1 MTPKQ
6 AKFVAA
12 YTDDSAKTLG
22 NATQSAMVAYPNMS
36 IESASTQGSRL
47 LQKADIRQSI
57 QEILE
62 EENAGYKVRLRSII
76 ATALGHGTVQTRT
89 VHPDGSETVV
99 HKDIPHSQRLKAH
112 ELLLTL
118 TGERDI
124 ARAKANVAS
133 KEIERLGKQLL
144 RDSSTVYEKVANRVE
159 HGLGGDD
166 DDSITIPS
174 PPNIQ
179 SENKNDPPE
188 TDVDDVITDDEGEEL

>member
-1 MTPKQ
+1 
-6 AKFVAA
+6 
-12 YTDDSAKTLG
+12 
-22 NATQSAMVAYPNMS
+22 
-36 IESASTQGSRL
+36 
-47 LQKADIRQSI
+47 
-57 QEILE
+57 
-62 EENAGYKVRLRSII
+62 
-76 ATALGHGTVQTRT
+76 

-144 RDSSTVYEKVANRVE
+144 RDSSNVYEKVAVRAE
-159 HGLGGDD
+159 QGLGGDD

-174 PPNIQ
+174 PPNIR

-188 TDVDDVITDDEGEEL
+188 GNPEADIPNEE